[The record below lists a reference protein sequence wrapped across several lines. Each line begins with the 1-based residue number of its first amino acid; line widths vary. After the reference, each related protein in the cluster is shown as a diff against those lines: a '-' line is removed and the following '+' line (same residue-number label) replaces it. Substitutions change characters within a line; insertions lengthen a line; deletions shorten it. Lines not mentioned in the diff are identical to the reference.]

1 MLTNRRS
8 SIEVIA
14 DILRL
19 GEAGK
24 TEIMYSVNM
33 SFKQLQKYLKF
44 MLELQLIDR
53 VTVGNPV
60 VTYRVTKK
68 GLRLLHSID
77 SILETLEIRTE
88 DDLE

>member
-24 TEIMYSVNM
+24 TEIMYSANM

-44 MLELQLIDR
+44 MLELNLIDR

-60 VTYRVTKK
+60 VTYRVTDK
-68 GLRLLHSID
+68 GLRLLRSID
-77 SILETLEIRTE
+77 NILETLEIRTE

>member
-8 SIEVIA
+8 SIEVVA

-24 TEIMYSVNM
+24 TEIMYSANM

-44 MLELQLIDR
+44 MLELNLIDR
-53 VTVGNPV
+53 VMVGNPV

-68 GLRLLHSID
+68 GLRLLRSID
-77 SILETLEIRTE
+77 NILETLEMKIE

>member
-1 MLTNRRS
+1 MQHRRS

-24 TEIMYSVNM
+24 TEIMYSANM
-33 SFKQLQKYLKF
+33 SYAQLQKYLKF
-44 MLELQLIDR
+44 LLQLGLIDR

-60 VTYRVTKK
+60 VTYRVTRK
-68 GLRLLHSID
+68 GLRLLRSID
-77 SILETLEIRTE
+77 AVLEILELKEE
-88 DDLE
+88 Y